1 MKSLVAAHREV
12 SPHVVATSFI
22 IMMIATDS
30 TTARAGA
37 LSGAGL
43 CVHKNPD
50 RR

>member
-12 SPHVVATSFI
+12 PPHVVATFF

-30 TTARAGA
+30 TTARASTP
-37 LSGAGL
+37 SGAGL
-43 CVHKNPD
+43 CVHKHPD